1 MKFLVD
7 AMLGKLSR
15 FLRIFGFDTIYAND
29 LIGYFNIDPVPD
41 EKLIDYAKRNRRII
55 VTKDYVLYKHYEDK
69 SIFLSGE
76 GIYNYLKQLNKKLGL
91 NFKFNLK
98 QARCSMCNS
107 QLERVQNKNSIKM
120 YVLEETY
127 NNYTEFYQ
135 CSNLQCKKIYWQG
148 SHIEDIE
155 YKLGNS
161 LEIN

>member
-135 CSNLQCKKIYWQG
+135 CSNLQCKKVYWQG